1 MPDPDDRPSR
11 SAATGWTR
19 YAIFWGVF
27 PLGFTGGEDVLDDP
41 ERAPEHRLRRLT
53 GWLDHLVVLGCNGLL
68 LNPLFASMSH
78 GYDTL
83 DYFRIDPRVGDADD
97 FDALVA
103 ACHERGIRVVLD
115 GVFNHVGRGY
125 PGLDEVFERGPEAPA
140 AHLFKLHTGDDG
152 VVTAEVFE
160 GEQQLVELNHADP
173 AVQQLVRDVMTYWL
187 ERGVDGWRLDA
198 AYAVPAE
205 FWSSVIPA
213 VRERF
218 PDAWF
223 LGEMIHGDYA
233 GYAATAGL
241 DSITQYE
248 LWQAMWS
255 SIENQN
261 FYELEHTLGRH
272 AELCERIVPFT
283 FLDNHDTS
291 RVASQIGDHR
301 HWGHAIALLLFL
313 PGIPCLD
320 YGDELG
326 LAGVKE
332 QRLGGDD
339 AIRPTMP
346 ERPDQVEGSD
356 AGVLEL
362 YRRLIGFR
370 RRTSWLTDA
379 RIVTSDVSNTYLQIT
394 ATPRDESSSEA
405 PLTLVLNLADQ
416 AAGIPEGAT
425 VIETSHADQPY
436 HVPAHGWAIAR
447 G

>member
-1 MPDPDDRPSR
+1 M
-11 SAATGWTR
+11 
-19 YAIFWGVF
+19 
-27 PLGFTGGEDVLDDP
+27 
-41 ERAPEHRLRRLT
+41 
-53 GWLDHLVVLGCNGLL
+53 
-68 LNPLFASMSH
+68 
-78 GYDTL
+78 
-83 DYFRIDPRVGDADD
+83 
-97 FDALVA
+97 
-103 ACHERGIRVVLD
+103 
-115 GVFNHVGRGY
+115 
-125 PGLDEVFERGPEAPA
+125 
-140 AHLFKLHTGDDG
+140 
-152 VVTAEVFE
+152 
-160 GEQQLVELNHADP
+160 
-173 AVQQLVRDVMTYWL
+173 
-187 ERGVDGWRLDA
+187 GVDGWRLDA

-218 PDAWF
+218 ADAWF

-255 SIENQN
+255 SIENHN

-291 RVASQIGDHR
+291 RVASQIGDRR

-313 PGIPCLD
+313 PGIPCLY

-326 LAGVKE
+326 LIGVKE

-346 ERPDQVEGSD
+346 ERPDQVEGTN

-362 YRRLIGFR
+362 YRRLIAFR
-370 RRTSWLTDA
+370 RRTPWLTDA

-394 ATPRDESSSEA
+394 ATATGHRRGRAAADPGAEPGRPGGRDPRGGRGDRDQSPRPAAPRGRARLGDRPQLRPADPMGTRRAEPSRLGGESDGRVRPGDRQPQGFGIAGRVVPDLPRRADRRAAAVGDPAVHLVVEREDVREVRLPTLGEA
-405 PLTLVLNLADQ
+405 L
-416 AAGIPEGAT
+416 G
-425 VIETSHADQPY
+425 
-436 HVPAHGWAIAR
+436 HVPSGQPVAPHVGRHPPAGVGPEQLVDR
-447 G
+447 

>member
-1 MPDPDDRPSR
+1 MAAMPD
-11 SAATGWTR
+11 WTR

-27 PLGFTGGEDVLDDP
+27 PLGFTGAEDVRGDLDGP
-41 ERAPEHRLRRLT
+41 AVHRLRRLI
-53 GWLDHLVVLGCNGLL
+53 GWLDHLVALGCNGLL

-83 DYFRIDPRVGDADD
+83 DYFRIDPRVGDDED

-115 GVFNHVGRGY
+115 GVFNHVGRDY
-125 PGLDEVFERGPEAPA
+125 PGLGEVLERGAEAPA
-140 AHLFKLHTGDDG
+140 AHLFKVHTDGDQVD
-152 VVTAEVFE
+152 VEVFE

-173 AVQQLVRDVMTYWL
+173 GVQQLVRDVMTHWL

-205 FWSSVIPA
+205 FWSSVVPA

-248 LWQAMWS
+248 LWKAMWS
-255 SIENQN
+255 SVENQN

-272 AELCERIVPFT
+272 AELCERIIPFT
-283 FLDNHDTS
+283 FLDNHDTT
-291 RVASQIGDHR
+291 RVASQIADRR

-313 PGIPCLD
+313 PGIPCLY

-332 QRLGGDD
+332 ERLGGDD

-346 ERPDQVEGSD
+346 DQPDQVEDSN

-362 YRRLIGFR
+362 YRRLIAFR
-370 RRTSWLTDA
+370 RRTPWLTDA
-379 RIVTSDVSNTYLQIT
+379 QIETTDVSNTYVQVHAT
-394 ATPRDESSSEA
+394 ARDAAAGER

-416 AAGIPEGAT
+416 PAGLPEGAE
-425 VIETSHADQPY
+425 VIETSHPDQPH
-436 HVPAHGWAIAR
+436 HVAAHGWAIAR

>member
-1 MPDPDDRPSR
+1 MPEPDDRPER
-11 SAATGWTR
+11 SAVTDWTR

-41 ERAPEHRLRRLT
+41 ERPPEHRLRRLT

-83 DYFRIDPRVGDADD
+83 DYFRIDPRVGDLDD

-125 PGLDEVFERGPEAPA
+125 PGLDEVLARGEEAPA
-140 AHLFKLHTGDDG
+140 AHLFKLRTENG

-173 AVQQLVRDVMTYWL
+173 SVQQLVRDVMTYWL

-198 AYAVPAE
+198 AYAVPPE

-218 PDAWF
+218 ADAWF

-255 SIENQN
+255 SIENHN

-291 RVASQIGDHR
+291 RVASQIGDRR

-313 PGIPCLD
+313 PGIPCLY

-326 LAGVKE
+326 LIGVKE

-346 ERPDQVEGSD
+346 ERPDQVEGTN

-362 YRRLIGFR
+362 YRRLIAFR
-370 RRTSWLTDA
+370 RRTPWLTDA
-379 RIVTSDVSNTYLQIT
+379 RIVTSDVSNTYVQIT
-394 ATPRDESSSEA
+394 ATPRDSGEGEPA
-405 PLTLVLNLADQ
+405 LTLVLNLADQ
-416 AAGIPEGAT
+416 AAGIPEGAE
-425 VIETSHADQPY
+425 VIETSHPGQPH
-436 HVPAHGWAIAR
+436 HVAAHGWAIAR
-447 G
+447 N

>member
-1 MPDPDDRPSR
+1 MPSPDERPER
-11 SAATGWTR
+11 SAVTDWTR

-27 PLGFTGGEDVLDDP
+27 PLGFTGGEDVLEDP
-41 ERAPEHRLRRLT
+41 ERPPEHRLRRLT

-83 DYFRIDPRVGDADD
+83 DYFRIDPRVGDLDD

-125 PGLDEVFERGPEAPA
+125 PGLDEVLARGEDAPA
-140 AHLFKLHTGDDG
+140 AHLFKLHTEDG

-160 GEQQLVELNHADP
+160 GEQQLVELNHADQG
-173 AVQQLVRDVMTYWL
+173 VQQLVRDVMTYWL

-198 AYAVPAE
+198 AYAVPPE

-218 PDAWF
+218 ADAWF

-255 SIENQN
+255 SIENHN

-291 RVASQIGDHR
+291 RVASQIGDRR

-313 PGIPCLD
+313 PGIPCLY

-326 LAGVKE
+326 LIGVKE

-346 ERPDQVEGSD
+346 ERPDQVEGTN

-362 YRRLIGFR
+362 YRRLIAFR
-370 RRTSWLTDA
+370 RRTPWLTDA
-379 RIVTSDVSNTYLQIT
+379 RIVTSDVSNTYVQIT
-394 ATPRDESSSEA
+394 ATPRDTGEGEP

-416 AAGIPEGAT
+416 AAGIPEGAE
-425 VIETSHADQPY
+425 VIETSHPDQPH
-436 HVPAHGWAIAR
+436 HVAAHGWAIAR
-447 G
+447 N

>member
-1 MPDPDDRPSR
+1 MPESDDRPPR
-11 SAATGWTR
+11 SAVTEWTR

-41 ERAPEHRLRRLT
+41 DRPPEHRLRRLT

-83 DYFRIDPRVGDADD
+83 DYFRIDPRVGDLDD

-125 PGLDEVFERGPEAPA
+125 PGLDEVLARGAEAPA
-140 AHLFKLHTGDDG
+140 AHLFKLHTEDG

-160 GEQQLVELNHADP
+160 GEQQLVELNHGDP
-173 AVQQLVRDVMTYWL
+173 AVQQLVRDAMTYWL

-205 FWSSVIPA
+205 FWSSVIPT

-255 SIENQN
+255 SIENQ
-261 FYELEHTLGRH
+261 
-272 AELCERIVPFT
+272 
-283 FLDNHDTS
+283 
-291 RVASQIGDHR
+291 
-301 HWGHAIALLLFL
+301 
-313 PGIPCLD
+313 
-320 YGDELG
+320 
-326 LAGVKE
+326 
-332 QRLGGDD
+332 
-339 AIRPTMP
+339 
-346 ERPDQVEGSD
+346 
-356 AGVLEL
+356 
-362 YRRLIGFR
+362 
-370 RRTSWLTDA
+370 
-379 RIVTSDVSNTYLQIT
+379 
-394 ATPRDESSSEA
+394 
-405 PLTLVLNLADQ
+405 
-416 AAGIPEGAT
+416 
-425 VIETSHADQPY
+425 
-436 HVPAHGWAIAR
+436 
-447 G
+447 

>member
-1 MPDPDDRPSR
+1 MPEPEDRPPR
-11 SAATGWTR
+11 SADTDWTR

-41 ERAPEHRLRRLT
+41 EQPPEHRLRRLT

-83 DYFRIDPRVGDADD
+83 DYFRIDPRVGDLDD

-125 PGLDEVFERGPEAPA
+125 PGLDEVLARGADAPA
-140 AHLFKLHTGDDG
+140 AHLFKLHTEDG
-152 VVTAEVFE
+152 AVTPEVFE
-160 GEQQLVELNHADP
+160 GEQQLVELNHADEG
-173 AVQQLVRDVMTYWL
+173 VQQLVRDVMTYWL

-218 PDAWF
+218 ADAWF

-233 GYAATAGL
+233 EYAATAGL

-272 AELCERIVPFT
+272 AELSERIVPFT

-291 RVASQIGDHR
+291 RVASQIGDRR

-313 PGIPCLD
+313 PGIPCLY

-326 LAGVKE
+326 LVGVKE
-332 QRLGGDD
+332 RRLGGDD

-346 ERPDQVEGSD
+346 ERPDQVEGTNT
-356 AGVLEL
+356 GVLEL
-362 YRRLIGFR
+362 YRRLIAFR
-370 RRTSWLTDA
+370 RRTPWLTDA
-379 RIVTSDVSNTYLQIT
+379 RIVTSDVSNTYVQIT
-394 ATPRDESSSEA
+394 ATARDSEGEP

-416 AAGIPEGAT
+416 AAGIPEGAE
-425 VIETSHADQPY
+425 VIETSHPDQPH
-436 HVPAHGWAIAR
+436 HVAAHGWAIAR
-447 G
+447 S